1 MRNRG
6 LQLALFFVV
15 GGFAGAAG
23 ASTAASRDDTQRSV
37 VVRYSENDLD
47 SDNGAT
53 HLYSMLDKAA
63 RFVCDDTAQTIS
75 LMERRDISRCEQEA
89 IASAVSELSSANLT
103 TVYNR
108 HYHNSPLVEKEQ
120 LSQHTRK
127 LVMVAGL
134 ES

>member
-1 MRNRG
+1 MCNRG
-6 LQLALFFVV
+6 LQLALFCVV
-15 GGFAGAAG
+15 GGAAGAAG

-37 VVRYSENDLD
+37 VVRYSDSDLG
-47 SDNGAT
+47 SDNGAA
-53 HLYSMLDKAA
+53 HLYALLDRAA
-63 RFVCDDTAQTIS
+63 RVVCDDSEQTVS
-75 LMERRDISRCEQEA
+75 LIERRDISRCEQEA
-89 IASAVSELSSANLT
+89 IANAVSELSSANLT